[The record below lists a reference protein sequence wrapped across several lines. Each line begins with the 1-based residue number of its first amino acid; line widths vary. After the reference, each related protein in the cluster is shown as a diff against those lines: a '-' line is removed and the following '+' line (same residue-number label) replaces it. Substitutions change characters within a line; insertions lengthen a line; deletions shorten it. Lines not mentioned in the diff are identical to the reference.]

1 MFRRLILEDWQ
12 RSLSILGWA
21 MFAFVFIS
29 TGVRALLLSRYEV
42 GRMEGLPLE
51 EDLHE

>member
-29 TGVRALLLSRYEV
+29 TGLRAVFLPKEEA
-42 GRMEGLPLE
+42 GRLGEMPLE
-51 EDLHE
+51 EDSYE

>member
-21 MFAFVFIS
+21 MFAFVFIA
-29 TGVRALLLSRYEV
+29 TGLRAVFLSEEEA
-42 GRMEGLPLE
+42 GRLGSLPLE
-51 EDLHE
+51 EDSHE